1 MVAVPRDPRVTA
13 SSNSN
18 SKASKDS
25 RIESSSETIGSM
37 ASLALLIAGMICPSK
52 PARAAEACSFVLSW
66 GVKRVSARAQK
77 NASFPRYPLFISC
90 GLPITAWTIRSVR

>member
-37 ASLALLIAGMICPSK
+37 ASFALLIAGMICPSK
-52 PARAAEACSFVLSW
+52 LARAAEACSFVLSW
-66 GVKRVSARAQK
+66 GQ
-77 NASFPRYPLFISC
+77 NE
-90 GLPITAWTIRSVR
+90 